1 MIVHKDVDHGKKY
14 LVGTLHVGI
23 RYTILQRGTR
33 AEPGERE
40 DRRSKKYTI
49 EVNSLN
55 IIKLSL
61 VTI

>member
-1 MIVHKDVDHGKKY
+1 MEKY
-14 LVGTLHVGI
+14 SVGALHVGI
-23 RYTILQRGTR
+23 RYTVLQGGTW

-40 DRRSKKYTI
+40 DRRPKKYTI